1 MKKLALGT
9 LMIAGLLA
17 ACGGGDDDV
26 VLQPDANGD
35 GGGGSDAAPACNPL
49 SPPGQQGCLTG
60 QKCTWISVQDTP
72 EPLGKLGCVPDGT
85 VALGGACMV
94 GPVGETTGFD
104 NCSAG
109 LYCINSVCQDVCGFD
124 GSANAA
130 CQTGFNCTRYSDT
143 FANGEDDPVAGIC
156 NPGCDPL
163 TQTKTGTNPPAGC
176 GANMGCYMLTSQ
188 TETIAVC
195 AGAGM
200 FMHNQDITGPA
211 YANSCVPGA
220 QPRRKDPATQTS
232 QCGGLCKMEDV
243 FRSAAPPGGTIT
255 GNEGGLVTA
264 STTDKDNCQDS
275 WNAAPVTD
283 GTAGESCRY
292 WWAREPFDALSPY
305 SNTVGWCFKHAVFQF
320 DSNGDMTPDM
330 AFPRCGNLTTGD
342 IVPPIGNPPHND
354 AMYFWCIASPP
365 PMLAGVVH
373 NIKEFHA
380 RMEPKADRLIDW
392 GRRAH

>member
-1 MKKLALGT
+1 MKKLAFGT
-9 LMIAGLLA
+9 LIIAGLLA
-17 ACGGGDDDV
+17 ACGGDDGV
-26 VLQPDANGD
+26 TPMPDANGD
-35 GGGGSDAAPACNPL
+35 GGGGDSGTQACNPL

-60 QKCTWISVQDTP
+60 QKCTWIQVQDTP

-85 VALGGACMV
+85 VALGGACTV
-94 GPVGETTGFD
+94 GAVGETTGYD

-109 LYCINSVCQDVCGFD
+109 LYCINSVCSDVCGFD

-130 CQTGFNCTRYSDT
+130 CASGYNCTRYSDT

-163 TQTKTGTNPPAGC
+163 TQIKSGTSPPAAC

-200 FMHNQDITGPA
+200 VMHNADITGTA

-220 QPRRKDPATQTS
+220 QPRRKDGATQTV
-232 QCGGLCKMEDV
+232 QCGGLCKMVDV
-243 FRSAAPPGGTIT
+243 SSANTAD
-255 GNEGGLVTA
+255 EGGQITT
-264 STTDKDNCQDS
+264 STTDKDNCLGT
-275 WNAAPVTD
+275 WGAAPPAD

-305 SNTVGWCFKHAVFQF
+305 SNSVGWCFKHAVFQF

-330 AFPRCGNLTTGD
+330 PFPRCTTLTAGDVVLPVNGTPDNL
-342 IVPPIGNPPHND
+342 
-354 AMYFWCIASPP
+354 YFWCVVSPP
-365 PMLAGVVH
+365 PMIAGAIH
-373 NIKEFHA
+373 NIKAFHA
-380 RMEPKADRLIDW
+380 RMEPKADRLIDFS
-392 GRRAH
+392 RAH